1 METIYLDY
9 NATTPLAQE
18 VKDAMYPY
26 FNEQF
31 GNPSSGNAYGIK
43 AKEAIRTA
51 REQVAE
57 LLDCHPSEIIFT
69 SGGTESNNHA
79 IKGVAAALKDKGR
92 HIITS
97 SIEHPAVI
105 EVCKYLEKNDYE
117 VTYLPVDHT
126 GWVNPEDV
134 TKVIRPDTI
143 LISIMHANNEVG
155 TLQPLSA
162 ISAIARENGILFH
175 TDASQSIG
183 KVSANVNELGVDLLT
198 IAGHKLYA
206 PKGIGA
212 LYIKTG
218 TPIENLIHGAGQES
232 GVRPGTENV
241 MHIVGLGQACE
252 LARLNLGKAS
262 DHLYSLRNI
271 LIDELKQQVN
281 VGITIHTPLE
291 ESLPNTLSIAFDGI
305 SAHALAAAIQPEV
318 MIATGSACHSGTTQ
332 ISSVLQAM
340 GINVETGQNTVR
352 ISVGKYSAVQEM
364 KQAANYIAQH
374 IQKLSAHSG
383 QE

>member
-1 METIYLDY
+1 M
-9 NATTPLAQE
+9 
-18 VKDAMYPY
+18 
-26 FNEQF
+26 
-31 GNPSSGNAYGIK
+31 
-43 AKEAIRTA
+43 
-51 REQVAE
+51 
-57 LLDCHPSEIIFT
+57 
-69 SGGTESNNHA
+69 
-79 IKGVAAALKDKGR
+79 
-92 HIITS
+92 
-97 SIEHPAVI
+97 
-105 EVCKYLEKNDYE
+105 
-117 VTYLPVDHT
+117 
-126 GWVNPEDV
+126 
-134 TKVIRPDTI
+134 
-143 LISIMHANNEVG
+143 
-155 TLQPLSA
+155 
-162 ISAIARENGILFH
+162 
-175 TDASQSIG
+175 
-183 KVSANVNELGVDLLT
+183 
-198 IAGHKLYA
+198 
-206 PKGIGA
+206 
-212 LYIKTG
+212 
-218 TPIENLIHGAGQES
+218 
-232 GVRPGTENV
+232 RPGTENV